1 MRRHRYATAHV
12 SRWRTA
18 LLIFAV
24 VATTASAEP
33 PAIDLSK
40 GIVFYAGF
48 DDVTDANL
56 STDAGFIYTA
66 DTLERKSVRKGN
78 HRNNVTIV
86 KGVGRFG
93 DALRFK
99 DVSKQVLLYKG
110 VNVGY
115 RRKDW
120 SGTVAFWLKLSP
132 DSDLKAGFC
141 DPIQI
146 TDKKWNDAAM
156 WVDFDKELPRD
167 FRLGV
172 FPDYRSWNP
181 DDVPYAKVP
190 SEKRPWIPVQKPP
203 FSREKWTHVAWTFE
217 HVNAD
222 EDAVVVLYLDGKSQ
236 GTVRRPLR
244 FTWDPEKAAILLGIN
259 YIGDFDDL
267 VIYDRPLNVAEIRQL
282 GRQSAAAGL
291 SSE

>member
-1 MRRHRYATAHV
+1 MAL
-12 SRWRTA
+12 A
-18 LLIFAV
+18 LLPFAV
-24 VATTASAEP
+24 AATTASAEP
-33 PAIDLSK
+33 PVVDVSR
-40 GIVFYAGF
+40 GVVFYASF

-56 STDAGFIYTA
+56 STDDGSIHTA

-78 HRNNVTIV
+78 HRNDVTIV
-86 KGVGRFG
+86 KGAGRFG

-120 SGTVAFWLKLSP
+120 SGTVAFWLRLSP
-132 DSDLKAGFC
+132 DNDLKAGFC

-172 FPDYRSWNP
+172 FPDYRFWNP

-190 SEKRPWIPVQKPP
+190 PDKRPSIPVQKPP

-236 GTVRRPLR
+236 GTLKRPLR
-244 FTWDPEKAAILLGIN
+244 FTWDPEKVAILLGIN

-282 GRQSAAAGL
+282 GRQAAAANL